1 MRIVSLLPSATEALF
16 ALGLG
21 DQLVAVT
28 HECDYPPEAAALP
41 IVTRSTLDLV
51 EKTSADI
58 EEAVGIAARDGHLL
72 YEVDTGAILRL
83 EPDLVVAQDI
93 CDVCAVSADQVS
105 TDLAGVR
112 MLRQHPHTLHDA
124 LADIEELAVACRA
137 DAWPLL
143 SELRRRI
150 EAARLRAA
158 AMPRVR
164 GVFLEWIDPPY
175 RAGHWTPDLLSLA
188 GIDDPVARPGVPSAA
203 VSWDAVR
210 AAAPELLILAPC
222 GFDEA
227 RARHEA
233 AGVWGEIE
241 SVGARSVAVLDGS
254 AYFNRPGPRLV
265 DSLELLVEV
274 RAGQL
279 KVDTRPAG
287 NA

>member
-28 HECDYPPEAAALP
+28 HECDYPPQAAALP

-58 EEAVGIAARDGHLL
+58 EEAVGIAARAGHLL
-72 YEVDTGAILRL
+72 YEVDTGAVLRL
-83 EPDLVVAQDI
+83 DPDLVVAQDI

-105 TDLAGVR
+105 TDLAGVP
-112 MLRQHPHTLHDA
+112 MLRQHPHTLHDV
-124 LADIEELAVACRA
+124 LADIDELAVACRA
-137 DAWPLL
+137 DARPLL
-143 SELRRRI
+143 SELHRRI
-150 EAARLRAA
+150 EAARLKAA

-203 VSWDAVR
+203 VSWGAVR

-227 RARHEA
+227 RARLEA
-233 AGVWGEIE
+233 AGVRGEIE
-241 SVGARSVAVLDGS
+241 LVGARTVAVVDGS

-274 RAGQL
+274 RAG
-279 KVDTRPAG
+279 
-287 NA
+287 N